1 MILPRILA
9 GVPLIASITYAT
21 STPNLPYV
29 TRDGAIYNDGI
40 HLAVGPTCGV
50 PSVNG
55 SLADVNAGLGQLSTF
70 KTIVSFGDSFTSNG
84 KFDGSASDPPVQ
96 TGTSPRYG
104 GRFANGYVWI
114 ENLAND
120 TGAHLLD
127 YAVPGAVTDT
137 AIWSSKATESSFVQQ
152 VAVFKNQSHGFDPNT
167 TLYSVFFGINDYSA
181 SAKDGDHMLEAA
193 EALLGQVRILSQA
206 PTNAKYFLVV
216 DDYGRGTH
224 TASGLAFKTR
234 VFNGLS
240 AIRKGSSNFEF
251 AYADFAYLWDAIL
264 KTPGYKAFGYNS
276 TTYCTPSSTSTVGAC
291 VDPAHTFY
299 WINGCVKSFPLF
311 VLKLT
316 RTLGRK
322 QTPVQADSPDHGG
335 LRRRGDSTM

>member
-1 MILPRILA
+1 QL
-9 GVPLIASITYAT
+9 
-21 STPNLPYV
+21 
-29 TRDGAIYNDGI
+29 GA
-40 HLAVGPTCGV
+40 
-50 PSVNG
+50 
-55 SLADVNAGLGQLSTF
+55 F
-70 KTIVSFGDSFTSNG
+70 KTIVSFGDSFTSDG
-84 KFDGSASDPPVQ
+84 KFDGSAPDPPVQ

-137 AIWSSKATESSFVQQ
+137 TIWPSKATESSFVQQ
-152 VAVFKNQSHGFDPNT
+152 VSIFTNQSHSFDPDT

-193 EALLGQVRILSQA
+193 EALLGQVKLLSQA

-234 VFNGLS
+234 VFNGMS
-240 AIRKGSSNFEF
+240 AMRGSAPRIGFI
-251 AYADFAYLWDAIL
+251 YVG
-264 KTPGYKAFGYNS
+264 GYKNVILGVS
-276 TTYCTPSSTSTVGAC
+276 
-291 VDPAHTFY
+291 
-299 WINGCVKSFPLF
+299 KMQ
-311 VLKLT
+311 VLTAL
-316 RTLGRK
+316 
-322 QTPVQADSPDHGG
+322 P
-335 LRRRGDSTM
+335 